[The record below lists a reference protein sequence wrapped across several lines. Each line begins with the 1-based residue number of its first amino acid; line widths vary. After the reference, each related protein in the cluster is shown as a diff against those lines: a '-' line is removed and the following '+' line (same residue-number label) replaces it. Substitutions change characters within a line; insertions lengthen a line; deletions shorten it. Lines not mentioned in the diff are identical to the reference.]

1 MLSKDEHETN
11 EAHLKKLRRAAS
23 LLMLVLQER
32 GLAVMQISR
41 RRFTN
46 LVTIIR
52 NSLWPKTFLK
62 PCETSKHRNSY
73 TTHVYR
79 MRRCYVD

>member
-52 NSLWPKTFLK
+52 NSLWPKTFF
-62 PCETSKHRNSY
+62 EAVRN
-73 TTHVYR
+73 T
-79 MRRCYVD
+79 